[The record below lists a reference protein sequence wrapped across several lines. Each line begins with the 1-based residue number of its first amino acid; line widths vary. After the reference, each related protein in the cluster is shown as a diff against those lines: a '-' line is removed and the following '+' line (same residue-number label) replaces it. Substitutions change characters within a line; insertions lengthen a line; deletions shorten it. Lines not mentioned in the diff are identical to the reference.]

1 MKRRARLAIVS
12 NPIIDRRIIFI
23 RGEKV
28 MIDNDLARLYGVT
41 TFNLN
46 KAVKR
51 NAGRFP
57 KDFMF
62 QLTKEEALSLR
73 FQIGIIK
80 TGRGQHRKYLPYVF
94 TQEGIAMLSGVL
106 RSKRAVAVNIE
117 IMRAFVRLREILITH
132 KDLAHKLEKLEQKY
146 DEQFRAVFDAIRAL
160 MNPLIPIPK
169 GRRIGF
175 NTK

>member
-1 MKRRARLAIVS
+1 MRRKIRLAIVPK
-12 NPIIDRRIIFI
+12 PIIDRRIIFV

-28 MIDNDLARLYGVT
+28 MMDKDLAKLYGVT

-51 NAGRFP
+51 NIERFP

-73 FQIGIIK
+73 FQIGILK

-106 RSKRAVAVNIE
+106 RSKRAVAVNVE
-117 IMRAFVRLREILITH
+117 IMRAFVRLREILTTH
-132 KDLAHKLEKLEQKY
+132 KDLARKLEELEQKY
-146 DEQFRAVFDAIRAL
+146 DKQFKIVFDAIRAL
-160 MNPLIPIPK
+160 MNPPTPK